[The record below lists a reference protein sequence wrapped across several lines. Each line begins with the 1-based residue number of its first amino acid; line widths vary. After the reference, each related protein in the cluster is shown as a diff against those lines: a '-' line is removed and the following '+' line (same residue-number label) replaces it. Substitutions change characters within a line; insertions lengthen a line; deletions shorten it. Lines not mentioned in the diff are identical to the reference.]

1 MADDR
6 LMYDVSDEE
15 WESMSD
21 ELQQE
26 ISWNTLQDAREAMGL
41 NAQEDESSN
50 RWRGQD
56 SPPEIT
62 EN

>member
-15 WESMSD
+15 WKSMSD

-41 NAQEDESSN
+41 NAQEDE
-50 RWRGQD
+50 
-56 SPPEIT
+56 
-62 EN
+62 

>member
-26 ISWNTLQDAREAMGL
+26 ISWNTLQDAREAMSL
-41 NAQEDESSN
+41 NAQEDE
-50 RWRGQD
+50 
-56 SPPEIT
+56 
-62 EN
+62 

>member
-26 ISWNTLQDAREAMGL
+26 ISCNTLQDAREAMGL
-41 NAQEDESSN
+41 NEQDDE
-50 RWRGQD
+50 
-56 SPPEIT
+56 
-62 EN
+62 

>member
-26 ISWNTLQDAREAMGL
+26 ISWNTLQDARAAMGL
-41 NAQEDESSN
+41 NAQEDE
-50 RWRGQD
+50 
-56 SPPEIT
+56 
-62 EN
+62 